1 MNKQEMLNK
10 AREIKKGCR
19 KTIVGNN
26 EFGKLNCGDNRGHFD
41 MDEGDWIQDG
51 FWFCSK
57 CKKQLKK
64 IKDVWKDGCGKEYI
78 DLKDGFR
85 KDCCEKDGFC
95 PTCEKQN
102 KEFKEIC
109 LEVLE

>member
-1 MNKQEMLNK
+1 MNKQEMLNM
-10 AREIKKGCR
+10 AREIKKGVKR
-19 KTIVGNN
+19 VSFILDNN
-26 EFGKLNCGDNRGHFD
+26 KNTNVMLNSLEQTLYESIENL
-41 MDEGDWIQDG
+41 
-51 FWFCSK
+51 
-57 CKKQLKK
+57 KKQLKET
-64 IKDVWKDGCGKEYI
+64 KDVWSEGCGKEYI

-109 LEVLE
+109 LEVGI

>member
-10 AREIKKGCR
+10 AREIKEESERIK
-19 KTIVGNN
+19 
-26 EFGKLNCGDNRGHFD
+26 KLGDAIQTWEYVLGL
-41 MDEGDWIQDG
+41 EG
-51 FWFCSK
+51 
-57 CKKQLKK
+57 CKKQLQE
-64 IKDVWKDGCGKEYI
+64 IKDKWKDGCGKETEWANMIYSCGNFE
-78 DLKDGFR
+78 DLKHSDHYI
-85 KDCCEKDGFC
+85 FC

>member
-10 AREIKKGCR
+10 AREIKKGCGGF
-19 KTIVGNN
+19 KFFENMNHAGFT
-26 EFGKLNCGDNRGHFD
+26 CGDNRLHE
-41 MDEGDWIQDG
+41 EGDLLTL
-51 FWFCSK
+51 CPE
-57 CKKQLKK
+57 CKKQLQE
-64 IKDVWKDGCGKEYI
+64 IKDKWKDGCGKETEWANMIYSCGNFE
-78 DLKDGFR
+78 DLKHSDHYI
-85 KDCCEKDGFC
+85 FC